1 MICMFKAIQYCYL
14 MYLRTFMLCLKINE
28 LVPAKFISAPGL
40 AWQAASKKTKLK
52 LDILTDVNVINGG
65 NKKN

>member
-1 MICMFKAIQYCYL
+1 

-40 AWQAASKKTKLK
+40 AWQAASKKTKVK

>member
-1 MICMFKAIQYCYL
+1 
-14 MYLRTFMLCLKINE
+14 MYVRSNTILLADVFENFHVILKINE

-40 AWQAASKKTKLK
+40 AWQAASKKTKVK
-52 LDILTDVNVINGG
+52 LDILNDVNVINGG